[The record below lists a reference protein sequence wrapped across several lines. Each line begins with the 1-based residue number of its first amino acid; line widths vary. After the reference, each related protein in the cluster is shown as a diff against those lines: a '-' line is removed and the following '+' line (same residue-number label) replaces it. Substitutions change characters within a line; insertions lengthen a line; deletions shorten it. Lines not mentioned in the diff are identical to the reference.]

1 MIFGAKTFDFAMQFT
16 PGWPCTHSQSV
27 IISTA
32 NTYGKMWTQM

>member
-16 PGWPCTHSQSV
+16 PGWPCTHSV

-32 NTYGKMWTQM
+32 NTYGKM